1 MIMRR
6 KLYIKKG
13 DTVMVIAGDSK
24 GQQGRVL
31 VVDIDKEKVMV
42 EGVNVVKKHSR
53 PTNKTP
59 KGGIIEKE
67 APIHISNLKVIDNS
81 GKPTRVGRKIDEKTN
96 KTVRYSKKTGEVIK

>member
-1 MIMRR
+1 MRR
-6 KLYIKKG
+6 KLNIKKG

-31 VVDIDKEKVMV
+31 VVNAEKEKILV
-42 EGVNVVKKHSR
+42 EGVNMVSKHAR

-59 KGGIIEKE
+59 KGGIIQKE
-67 APIHISNLKVIDNS
+67 APIHISNLKVIDGN

-96 KTVRYSKKTGEVIK
+96 KMVRYSKKSGEVIK

>member
-1 MIMRR
+1 MH
-6 KLYIKKG
+6 IKKG

-31 VVDIDKEKVMV
+31 VVDIEKGKILV
-42 EGVNVVKKHSR
+42 EGVNMVKKHTR

-59 KGGIIEKE
+59 KGGIVEKE
-67 APIHISNLKVIDNS
+67 AAIHISNLKVIDSS

-96 KTVRYSKKTGEVIK
+96 KVVRYSKKTGEVIK

>member
-1 MIMRR
+1 
-6 KLYIKKG
+6 
-13 DTVMVIAGDSK
+13 MVIAGDSK

-31 VVDIDKEKVMV
+31 VVDIEKGKILV
-42 EGVNVVKKHSR
+42 EGVNMVKKNTR

-67 APIHISNLKVIDNS
+67 APIHISNLKVIDSS

>member
-1 MIMRR
+1 MRR
-6 KLYIKKG
+6 KLHIKKG

-31 VVDIDKEKVMV
+31 VVDIEKEKVMV
-42 EGVNVVKKHSR
+42 EGVNLVKKHSR